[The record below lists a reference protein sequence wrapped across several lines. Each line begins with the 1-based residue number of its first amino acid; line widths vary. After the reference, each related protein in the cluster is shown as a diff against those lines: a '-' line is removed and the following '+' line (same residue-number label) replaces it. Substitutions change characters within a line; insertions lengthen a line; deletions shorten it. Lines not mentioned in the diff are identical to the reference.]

1 MHVLIA
7 TSGVLSPEP
16 VVEFTRYLMGQ
27 NGRVT
32 LITVIEVPRAFL
44 EDLHASDGRPLAS
57 DEGREEAVAR
67 YLDERGRK
75 TVEPV
80 RIALEAARIASEVR
94 FVEGDDAATGIAQ
107 AADDLDADVVVLGA
121 TRPIFNR
128 DAWESISARVMLES
142 GRTVLVVPSPP
153 RADAADKRTSAG
165 ESSPRSGDGNGG
177 SDPAISDD

>member
-16 VVEFTRYLMGQ
+16 AVEFTRHLLGQ

-44 EDLHASDGRPLAS
+44 EDLHASNGRPLSS
-57 DEGREEAVAR
+57 DDGREEAVAR

-80 RIALEAARIASEVR
+80 RVALEAARIPSEVR
-94 FVEGDDAATGIAQ
+94 FVEGDDAAKGITQ
-107 AADDLDADVVVLGA
+107 AADALDADVVILGA

-142 GRTVLVVPSPP
+142 GRTVLVVPAPP
-153 RADAADKRTSAG
+153 RLDGVEPHEPRETVP
-165 ESSPRSGDGNGG
+165 SP
-177 SDPAISDD
+177 IEE

>member
-16 VVEFTRYLMGQ
+16 VVEFTRHLLGQ

-44 EDLHASDGRPLAS
+44 GDLHASDGRPLAS

-67 YLDERGRK
+67 YLEERGRK

-80 RIALEAARIASEVR
+80 RAALESARIASDVR
-94 FVEGDDAATGIAQ
+94 FVEGDDAASGIAQ
-107 AADDLDADVVVLGA
+107 AADTLDADVVILGA

-128 DAWESISARVMLES
+128 DAWESISARVMIES
-142 GRTVLVVPSPP
+142 GRTVLVVPSPQ
-153 RADAADKRTSAG
+153 RADTADARTAAD
-165 ESSPRSGDGNGG
+165 
-177 SDPAISDD
+177 

>member
-16 VVEFTRYLMGQ
+16 VVEFTRHLLGQ

-44 EDLHASDGRPLAS
+44 EDLHASDGRPLSS
-57 DEGREEAVAR
+57 DDGREEAVAR
-67 YLDERGRK
+67 YLEERGRK

-80 RIALEAARIASEVR
+80 RIALEAARIPSEVR
-94 FVEGDDAATGIAQ
+94 FVEGDDAATGITR
-107 AADDLDADVVVLGA
+107 AADQLDADVVILGA

-128 DAWESISARVMLES
+128 DAWESISAQVMQES
-142 GRTVLVVPSPP
+142 GRTVLVVPAPP
-153 RADAADKRTSAG
+153 RANGVGPHDLQ
-165 ESSPRSGDGNGG
+165 EIPRNS
-177 SDPAISDD
+177 IEE

>member
-16 VVEFTRYLMGQ
+16 VVEFTRHLMGQ

-57 DEGREEAVAR
+57 EDGREEAVAR

-80 RIALEAARIASEVR
+80 RIALEAAQITSEVR
-94 FVEGDDAATGIAQ
+94 FVEGDDAAVGIAQ
-107 AADDLDADVVVLGA
+107 AADTLDADIVILGA
-121 TRPIFNR
+121 TRPIFKR
-128 DAWESISARVMLES
+128 EAWESISARVMLES

-153 RADAADKRTSAG
+153 RADANGPRTS
-165 ESSPRSGDGNGG
+165 SG
-177 SDPAISDD
+177 

>member
-16 VVEFTRYLMGQ
+16 VVEFTRHLMGQ

-67 YLDERGRK
+67 YLEERGRK

-80 RIALEAARIASEVR
+80 RIALESARIASDVR

-153 RADAADKRTSAG
+153 RADVPDKRNAPDYRNAADSDSSA
-165 ESSPRSGDGNGG
+165 D
-177 SDPAISDD
+177 

>member
-16 VVEFTRYLMGQ
+16 VVEFTRHLMGQ

-67 YLDERGRK
+67 YLEERGRK

-80 RIALEAARIASEVR
+80 RIALESARIASDVR

-153 RADAADKRTSAG
+153 RTDVPDKRNAPDYRNAADSDSSA
-165 ESSPRSGDGNGG
+165 D
-177 SDPAISDD
+177 

>member
-16 VVEFTRYLMGQ
+16 AVEFTRHLLGQ

-44 EDLHASDGRPLAS
+44 EDLHASDGRPLS
-57 DEGREEAVAR
+57 SEDGREEAVAR
-67 YLDERGRK
+67 YLEERGRK

-80 RIALEAARIASEVR
+80 RVALEAARIPSEVR
-94 FVEGDDAATGIAQ
+94 FVEGNDPATGITQ
-107 AADDLDADVVVLGA
+107 AADALGADVVILGA

-142 GRTVLVVPSPP
+142 GRTVLVVPAPP
-153 RADAADKRTSAG
+153 RDDGVELHDPQEIVPNVIG
-165 ESSPRSGDGNGG
+165 E
-177 SDPAISDD
+177 

>member
-16 VVEFTRYLMGQ
+16 VVEFTRHLLGQ

-67 YLDERGRK
+67 YLEERGRK

-80 RIALEAARIASEVR
+80 RVALEAARITSEVS
-94 FVEGDDAATGIAQ
+94 FVEGEDAATGITQ
-107 AADDLDADVVVLGA
+107 AADALDADVVILGA

-142 GRTVLVVPSPP
+142 GRTVLVVPSPQ
-153 RADAADKRTSAG
+153 RADAADSRTAA
-165 ESSPRSGDGNGG
+165 D
-177 SDPAISDD
+177 